1 MMSPTAVFVTTDL
14 FFPFP
19 GLKWLPG
26 ALVQTGCT
34 GFELFPSVNL
44 TRLVHSSMRTIMRST
59 VLIFYENTTLLCCI
73 SLTLASLNSELPN
86 SILLC
91 WILMSLSRSLSLG
104 KISLTLFFFQWLAS
118 AVLPAV
124 QLGAKKKTRLK
135 STSFFQ
141 TALCQYSE
149 GCEKVKFTCAVLTT
163 SKI

>member
-26 ALVQTGCT
+26 ALVQPGCT

-91 WILMSLSRSLSLG
+91 WILMSLSRSLSRENF
-104 KISLTLFFFQWLAS
+104 INSFFFPVVGICGPARSLVRGKKENTAKVNIVFPNGTLS
-118 AVLPAV
+118 VLR
-124 QLGAKKKTRLK
+124 GM
-135 STSFFQ
+135 
-141 TALCQYSE
+141 
-149 GCEKVKFTCAVLTT
+149 
-163 SKI
+163 

>member
-104 KISLTLFFFQWLAS
+104 KISLTLFFPPVVGICGPARSLVRGKKENMAKVNIVFPNGTLS
-118 AVLPAV
+118 VLR
-124 QLGAKKKTRLK
+124 GM
-135 STSFFQ
+135 
-141 TALCQYSE
+141 
-149 GCEKVKFTCAVLTT
+149 
-163 SKI
+163 